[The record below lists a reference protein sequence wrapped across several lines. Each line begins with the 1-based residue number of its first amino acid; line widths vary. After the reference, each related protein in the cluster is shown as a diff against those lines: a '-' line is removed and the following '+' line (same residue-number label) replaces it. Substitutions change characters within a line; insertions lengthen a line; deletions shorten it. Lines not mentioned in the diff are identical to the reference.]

1 MAELTVTGLPHLQAQ
16 WPGTSTG
23 GKDTPASLQLG
34 KRGEVLQALGAAAW
48 QEKVGLRLQCQ
59 AQGLSTSFPGEWAI
73 SSLIGCWCQ
82 PPACASFSEASEA
95 WRFSSDSSL
104 VQGFGDFM
112 WKYSIRMMGFLLQ
125 LYIQD

>member
-48 QEKVGLRLQCQ
+48 QEKVGLRLLCLFPWRVGYQLPNRMLVSALGLCQ
-59 AQGLSTSFPGEWAI
+59 F
-73 SSLIGCWCQ
+73 
-82 PPACASFSEASEA
+82 F
-95 WRFSSDSSL
+95 
-104 VQGFGDFM
+104 
-112 WKYSIRMMGFLLQ
+112 
-125 LYIQD
+125 